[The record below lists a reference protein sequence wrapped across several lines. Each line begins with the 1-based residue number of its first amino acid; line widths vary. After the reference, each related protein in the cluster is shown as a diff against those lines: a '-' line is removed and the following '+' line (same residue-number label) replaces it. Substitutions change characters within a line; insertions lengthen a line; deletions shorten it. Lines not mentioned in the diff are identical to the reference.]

1 MKNDT
6 SKLSEDVIQI
16 GVSAAAGAGVMYL
29 GEKFIQVPLQN
40 NIRDWRNKFIDLKDA
55 GKIEESKAL
64 ENQAPLGA
72 KNISASEI
80 KNIAVLSIGVLA
92 KAVIP
97 NTKYSNYATDGI
109 ILFALADLLTTKF
122 GKIAYQAEFGKE

>member
-72 KNISASEI
+72 KNISASEV
-80 KNIAVLSIGVLA
+80 KNIAVLSIGILA

-109 ILFALADLLTTKF
+109 ILFALADLLTASF

>member
-6 SKLSEDVIQI
+6 NKLSEDVIQI
-16 GVSAAAGAGVMYL
+16 GVSAAAGTAAMYL

-55 GKIEESKAL
+55 GKIAESEAL
-64 ENQAPLGA
+64 YNKAPLGA
-72 KNISASEI
+72 KNISATTV
-80 KNIAVLSIGVLA
+80 KDIAVLSIGILA

-97 NTKYSNYATDGI
+97 NTKYNNYATDGI
-109 ILFALADLLTTKF
+109 ILFALADLLTRKF
-122 GKIAYQAEFGKE
+122 GKITYESEFGK

>member
-1 MKNDT
+1 MANYLD
-6 SKLSEDVIQI
+6 KLPEDVTQI
-16 GVSAAAGAGVMYL
+16 AVGAAAGAAAMYL
-29 GEKFIQVPLQN
+29 AEKLIQVPLQN
-40 NIRDWRNKFIDLKDA
+40 NIRDWRTKFINLKDA

-109 ILFALADLLTTKF
+109 ILFALADLLTARF
-122 GKIAYQAEFGKE
+122 GKIAYQAEFGK

>member
-109 ILFALADLLTTKF
+109 ILFALADLLTRKF
-122 GKIAYQAEFGKE
+122 GKISYQAEFGK

>member
-16 GVSAAAGAGVMYL
+16 GVSAATGAGVMYL

-109 ILFALADLLTTKF
+109 ILFALADLLTARF
-122 GKIAYQAEFGKE
+122 GKIAYQAEFGK